1 MDWEGKCICPTARHW
16 LPITA
21 FSPETQSACSF
32 TYLLLF
38 PPLPSLPL
46 HYWFTAR
53 GSSSSNS
60 SAACH
65 EPRIAMSSSF
75 SPCSFTTALAS
86 WLPLLLSLLSLSVS
100 HTHTHRL
107 THTYAQH
114 TLTHSLMLDPSKHLV
129 HFYTCMWTLLH
140 HSWPFSCVWL
150 LLPFF
155 VVIVV
160 FNLAQHLISF
170 PVYSGALSQWI
181 I

>member
-1 MDWEGKCICPTARHW
+1 MLGEASSSVCGFRIQQHKLSAQHWLKVDWEGKCICPTARHW

-53 GSSSSNS
+53 GSSSSSS

-86 WLPLLLSLLSLSVS
+86 WLPLLLSLLSLSLSLTHTHTPS
-100 HTHTHRL
+100 HTHICTAH
-107 THTYAQH
+107 THTLSHAR
-114 TLTHSLMLDPSKHLV
+114 
-129 HFYTCMWTLLH
+129 
-140 HSWPFSCVWL
+140 PF
-150 LLPFF
+150 
-155 VVIVV
+155 
-160 FNLAQHLISF
+160 
-170 PVYSGALSQWI
+170 
-181 I
+181 